1 MTKLEWNLRD
11 LASEARLAYMAR
23 VEDAMYGRPKD
34 PAKARR
40 LNKALDAVANELD
53 MDREQAAK
61 YLWGSDWKWI

>member
-1 MTKLEWNLRD
+1 MTTLEWNLRE

-23 VEDAMYGRPKD
+23 VEDAMFGRPKD
-34 PAKARR
+34 PVKARR

-53 MDREQAAK
+53 MDRESAAK